1 MALTR
6 AYSIL
11 RIKTVDDEQRII
23 TGTATTPQPDRL
35 GDIVEPL
42 GVTFKNPIPLLLYHD
57 TKRPVGRVKLLA
69 PTEDGVDFEASLPMI
84 EEPGT
89 LRDRV
94 EEAWQSLKAKLIT
107 AVSIGFRSIEE
118 AWINETASFRFIK
131 SEILELSLVTIPA
144 NANATIANVKDLA
157 ARLEL
162 SLVTTPAK
170 TEAAIAFAG
179 IDLAARG
186 RNSPGASGT
195 RQPVRALKDAPTM
208 AQKTSEQIA
217 RWEAT
222 RAAKAAEMSTLMETA
237 EAAGVTLDASQSE
250 TYDALA
256 REVEDID
263 THLVRLRTLETT
275 NVQRATRIVDTSDSD
290 AAASQRG
297 GRVISIKSNL
307 VPGTPFVRY
316 CRALVIARGNLMQAV
331 EVAKQWRDSTP
342 EVELALKAAVAA
354 GTTTDATWAGPLAQP
369 NPLAAEFLEYLR
381 PATVL
386 GKIPNLRSVPFNV
399 SVTAQTGGGTYQW
412 VGQGAPKPV
421 GKLAFAA
428 TILGIAKC
436 SGIIVISEELA
447 RVSTP
452 SAEDVIRMD
461 MRNGI
466 AAFLD
471 LEFTDPAKAPVAN
484 VSPGSVT
491 NGVALI
497 PSAGPTP
504 ANARTDITA
513 LAGAMLA
520 ANISTAGAVLLMSE
534 TNALA
539 LSSAQNPLGQALYPG
554 LAATGGT
561 IMGYPAITS
570 QALATNVIMLN
581 GEGILIADEGGV
593 AIDVSREATVQMDSA
608 PANPADATTI
618 LTSLWQNNLVGLR
631 AERFINWKRA
641 RTGAVQYTQQ
651 TYAAA

>member
-1 MALTR
+1 MAQRTAVGVQR

-11 RIKTVDDEQRII
+11 RIKAVDDEQRII
-23 TGTATTPQPDRL
+23 TGTATTPEPDRL

-42 GVTFKNPIPLLLYHD
+42 GVSFKNPIPLLLYHD
-57 TKRPVGRVKLLA
+57 TKRPVGRVRLLA
-69 PTEDGVDFEASLPMI
+69 PTVDGVDFEASLPTI
-84 EEPGT
+84 DEPGT

-94 EEAWQSLKAKLIT
+94 EEAWQSLKAKLLT

-118 AWINETASFRFIK
+118 AWINETSSFRFIK

-144 NANATIANVKDLA
+144 NADATIATVKA
-157 ARLEL
+157 
-162 SLVTTPAK
+162 V
-170 TEAAIAFAG
+170 
-179 IDLAARG
+179 DLAARG

-195 RQPVRALKDAPTM
+195 REPVRALKDAHTM
-208 AQKTSEQIA
+208 ATQRTSEQIA

-222 RAAKAAEMSTLMETA
+222 RAAKAAEMTTLMETA
-237 EAAGVTLDASQSE
+237 EAAGVTLDAAQSE
-250 TYDALA
+250 TYDTLGRDVA
-256 REVEDID
+256 DID
-263 THLVRLRTLETT
+263 THLARLRTLETT
-275 NVQRATRIVDTSDSD
+275 NVQRSTRIDTTADSD

-297 GRVISIKSNL
+297 GRVISVKANV
-307 VPGTPFVRY
+307 VPGTAFVRY
-316 CRALVIARGNLMQAV
+316 CRAMVISRGNLMQAV

-342 EVELALKAAVAA
+342 EVELALKAAVAV

-369 NPLAAEFLEYLR
+369 TPLATEFLEYLR

-386 GKIPNLRSVPFNV
+386 GKIPGLRSVPFNIT
-399 SVTAQTGGGTYQW
+399 VTAQTGGGTYQW

-421 GKLAFAA
+421 GKLSFAA
-428 TILGIAKC
+428 TSLGIAKC

-471 LEFTDPAKAPVAN
+471 VEFTDPAKAPVAN
-484 VSPGSVT
+484 VAPGSVT
-491 NGVALI
+491 NGVTLT

-504 ANARTDITA
+504 ANARTDINA

-520 ANISTAGAVLLMSE
+520 ANISTANAVVLMSE

-539 LSSAQNPLGQALYPG
+539 LGSAQNPLGQSVYPG
-554 LAATGGT
+554 LSAKGGT
-561 IMGYPAITS
+561 INGYQAITS
-570 QALATNVIMLN
+570 QALGTNVIMLN

-593 AIDVSREATVQMDSA
+593 EIDVSREATVQMDSA
-608 PANPADATTI
+608 PMNPADATVV

-631 AERFINWKRA
+631 ADRIINWKRA
-641 RTGAVQYTQQ
+641 RAGTVQYTQQ